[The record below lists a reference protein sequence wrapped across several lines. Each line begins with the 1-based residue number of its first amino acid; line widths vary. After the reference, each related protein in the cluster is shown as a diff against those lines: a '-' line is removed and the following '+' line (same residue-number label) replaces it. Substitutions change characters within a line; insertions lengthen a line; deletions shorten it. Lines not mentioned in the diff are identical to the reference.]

1 MSTDPD
7 EARSPVDGGR
17 PRLLIADDDPVVAAT
32 LSAQLR
38 GEFDV
43 VAAATNGDEAIEL
56 AGSLQ
61 PDAALVDV
69 QMPGGGL
76 GATRGIAEVSPRT
89 AIVIL
94 SVDESEHSVVEFI
107 NAGAMTYLRKGT
119 PPSEIAE
126 RLKTSIDAHKSF
138 DREISDAAAS

>member
-1 MSTDPD
+1 MTTDPD
-7 EARSPVDGGR
+7 EARSPVDGSR

-38 GEFDV
+38 EDFEV
-43 VAAATNGDEAIEL
+43 VGAATDGDDAVEL
-56 AGSLQ
+56 AANLQ
-61 PDAALVDV
+61 PDVALVDV

-76 GATRGIAEVSPRT
+76 GATRGIAEVSPHT

-119 PPSEIAE
+119 PPSEIAA
-126 RLKTSIDAHKSF
+126 RLHTSIQAHRSF
-138 DREISDAAAS
+138 DRGVFDATAS